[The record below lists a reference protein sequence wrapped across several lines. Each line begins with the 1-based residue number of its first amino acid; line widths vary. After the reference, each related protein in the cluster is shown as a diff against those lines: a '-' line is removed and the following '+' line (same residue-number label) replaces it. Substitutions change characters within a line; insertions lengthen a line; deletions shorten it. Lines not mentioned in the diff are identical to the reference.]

1 MFGINGFTSVMNI
14 TILSQQCYLSR
25 HLPRATANVLIS
37 QLIAS
42 LFGFFV
48 SLFFFFYN
56 FATRSLKVCCIFRIL
71 RASHAKSGHLCEYLH
86 RYKFRSTVTGN
97 FGGFFSAFNL
107 NVDSMFGNNSTTAVE
122 LNVFCRS
129 STGCEGKLFQDSNHG
144 DFGLQHG
151 EARANTAPWTGTE
164 WKKGERLDL
173 LFVFF
178 PESKYKNKYTFQ
190 TYILSHPRR

>member
-1 MFGINGFTSVMNI
+1 MSHGKCLNI
-14 TILSQQCYLSR
+14 TAYRQF
-25 HLPRATANVLIS
+25 VW
-37 QLIAS
+37 
-42 LFGFFV
+42 FFCFV
-48 SLFFFFYN
+48 IFFFPFI
-56 FATRSLKVCCIFRIL
+56 TLQHGLWRIHVCCIFRIL
-71 RASHAKSGHLCEYLH
+71 RASQAKSGHLCEYLH

-164 WKKGERLDL
+164 WKKGEWLDL

-178 PESKYKNKYTFQ
+178 PESKYKQ
-190 TYILSHPRR
+190 IHILDLHLISS